1 MNALGVSRLENEKSL
16 TSTVVAKEVSA
27 PRPKKFFKSRDPP
40 EAGSA
45 SSIPK
50 PAEQTYS
57 NASKKTR
64 ISNAS
69 PEKELK
75 VSRTGATPKKFFSS
89 KNNCAEKTVLSAN
102 VNNSQKRA
110 ESKPPIVLRICRG
123 KSQLLNDSDE
133 SESTPTPSST
143 PSTSTS
149 PRTRRDSQS
158 KSPSHGR
165 ITRST
170 RRSMQQ
176 DPSSSPAT
184 ADTPGEFSLFS
195 SPKKDSDLSPQY
207 IPAERYEAERRA
219 MYDNLLRANSPKREE
234 EVPLEVC
241 TIFLIS
247 KLTSLLAFDAVC
259 V

>member
-1 MNALGVSRLENEKSL
+1 MGCLGVSRVETEKSA
-16 TSTVVAKEVSA
+16 TTTTTTTTVVPKEGDV
-27 PRPKKFFKSRDPP
+27 PKPKKFFKSRDPP
-40 EAGSA
+40 DAASA
-45 SSIPK
+45 PLTPK
-50 PAEQTYS
+50 SVEQTYTNS
-57 NASKKTR
+57 SKKSKTSR
-64 ISNAS
+64 AS

-75 VSRTGATPKKFFSS
+75 VSRTNAATKKFFSS
-89 KNNCAEKTVLSAN
+89 KNNCTEKTVLSSN
-102 VNNSQKRA
+102 VNNSQKRT

-149 PRTRRDSQS
+149 PRTRRDSIS

-195 SPKKDSDLSPQY
+195 SPKKDIDLSPQY
-207 IPAERYEAERRA
+207 IPAEKYEAERRA
-219 MYDNLLRANSPKREE
+219 MYDNLLRPNSPRKEE
-234 EVPLEVC
+234 SEVC
-241 TIFLIS
+241 NFFMYVKFAFYLIQ
-247 KLTSLLAFDAVC
+247 L
-259 V
+259 